1 MSQITVSVPVAELE
15 KLEQSRLELFEFI
28 NKYIPGEKQNLIL
41 SPLLNI
47 THQMWIVANRRD
59 WNE

>member
-1 MSQITVSVPVAELE
+1 MSKVTVSVPIVELE
-15 KLEQSRLELFEFI
+15 KLEQARFELFEFI

-47 THQMWIVANRRD
+47 TKQMWVVANRRYC
-59 WNE
+59 NE

>member
-1 MSQITVSVPVAELE
+1 MSKVTVSVPVVELE
-15 KLEQSRLELFEFI
+15 KLEQARLELFEFI

-47 THQMWIVANRRD
+47 TNQMWIVANRRD
-59 WNE
+59 